1 VEALGKAYLG
11 FSSIVNKKERLKI
24 MSRHTA
30 TAMSSVS
37 LWAGV
42 EGAVRRTLTML
53 SAAATQV
60 PSLEQLESEQAR
72 IRQSSR
78 HWLLG

>member
-1 VEALGKAYLG
+1 
-11 FSSIVNKKERLKI
+11 

-42 EGAVRRTLTML
+42 ESAVRRTLTTL
-53 SAAATQV
+53 AASTHQV
-60 PSLEQLESEQAR
+60 PSFEELEGEQDR

-78 HWLLG
+78 HWLVG